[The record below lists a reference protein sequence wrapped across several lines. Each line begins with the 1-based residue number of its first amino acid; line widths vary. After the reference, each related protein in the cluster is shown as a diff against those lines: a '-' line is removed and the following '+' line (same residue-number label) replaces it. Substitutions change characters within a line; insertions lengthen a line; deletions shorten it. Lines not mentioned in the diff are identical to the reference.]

1 MKKDNVIV
9 LSRSLPTTKFC
20 PGCGKINHVKL
31 CDESYK
37 CSCGVYEDRDYHAAK
52 NMVWFYENNV
62 GVGRTKFKRVEI
74 HEAIDK
80 AFADSVA
87 IGSVKREAD
96 TL

>member
-1 MKKDNVIV
+1 MKTGI
-9 LSRSLPTTKFC
+9 
-20 PGCGKINHVKL
+20 IMQQ
-31 CDESYK
+31 
-37 CSCGVYEDRDYHAAK
+37 K

>member
-1 MKKDNVIV
+1 MN
-9 LSRSLPTTKFC
+9 
-20 PGCGKINHVKL
+20 CGKIFNDMKQSHRTFK
-31 CDESYK
+31 CD
-37 CSCGVYEDRDYHAAK
+37 CGVTLDRDVHAAQ